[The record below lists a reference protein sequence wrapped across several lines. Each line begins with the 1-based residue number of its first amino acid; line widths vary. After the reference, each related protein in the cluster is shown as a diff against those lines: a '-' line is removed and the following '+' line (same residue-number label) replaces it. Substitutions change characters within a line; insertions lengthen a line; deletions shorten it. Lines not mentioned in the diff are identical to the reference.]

1 MTLPINHTL
10 PGASRLVLGCMGLGG
25 GWNTT
30 PLTQQDEQQAF
41 ALIEAALDCGINLF
55 DHADIY
61 TFGKAEAVF
70 GRYLQAFPA
79 QRQQLL
85 LQSKCGIKLGNAEQP
100 GHYDLSKIAILA
112 AVEQS
117 LERLNTDYLDLLL
130 LHRPD
135 PLMEPDEIAAA
146 FEQLQQQGKVRHFGV
161 SNMGWPQLQLL
172 QRSLTVPLVV
182 NQLEMSLYR
191 HHWLEESLLT
201 GMPEGAGCHFGYGTV
216 EYCQREQIQLQS
228 WGSLAQG
235 RYFSARADETAA
247 EQATRQLVA
256 KLAAEYQS
264 TPEAIVLAWLLRHP
278 ARIQPVLGTSQP
290 ARLAAA
296 VRAEQLDLSRLH
308 WYQLYIAARG
318 GALP

>member
-25 GWNTT
+25 GWNNT

-79 QRQQLL
+79 QRQHLL
-85 LQSKCGIKLGNAEQP
+85 LQSKCGIKLGNAQQP
-100 GHYDLSKIAILA
+100 GHYDLSKTAILA

-201 GMPEGAGCHFGYGTV
+201 GMPEGPGCYFGYGTV

-235 RYFSARADETAA
+235 RYSQAQPDESTA
-247 EQATRQLVA
+247 EQQTRLLVSR
-256 KLAAEYQS
+256 LAAEYQVA
-264 TPEAIVLAWLLRHP
+264 PEAIVLAWLLRHP
-278 ARIQPVLGTSQP
+278 AQIQPVIGTSKVE
-290 ARLAAA
+290 RLQAA
-296 VRAEQLDLSRLH
+296 VQAQHISLCRQH

-318 GALP
+318 ATLP

>member
-1 MTLPINHTL
+1 MTLPINNAL

-25 GWNTT
+25 GWNDASI
-30 PLTQQDEQQAF
+30 TQCDEQQAF
-41 ALIEAALDCGINLF
+41 ALIDAALEGGINIF

-61 TFGKAEAVF
+61 TFGKAEIVF
-70 GRYLQAFPA
+70 GRYLEAFPA
-79 QRQQLL
+79 QRQQIF
-85 LQSKCGIKLGNAEQP
+85 LQTKCGIKLGDTDGP
-100 GHYDLSKIAILA
+100 GHYDLSKNAILT

-117 LERLNTDYLDLLL
+117 LQRLQTEYLDLLL

-135 PLMEPDEIAAA
+135 PLMEADDIAEA
-146 FEQLQQQGKVRHFGV
+146 FQQLQQQGKVRQFGV

-172 QRSLTVPLVV
+172 QRSLTMPLVV

-201 GMPEGAGCHFGYGTV
+201 GMPEGTGYHFGYGTV
-216 EYCQREQIQLQS
+216 EYCQGERIQLQS

-247 EQATRQLVA
+247 ELATRQLVA
-256 KLAAEYQS
+256 QLAAEYQS

-278 ARIQPVLGTSQP
+278 AKIQPVLGTRQT
-290 ARLAAA
+290 ARLKAALQGQHLILNR
-296 VRAEQLDLSRLH
+296 VH
-308 WYQLYIAARG
+308 WYQLFIAARG
-318 GALP
+318 GAVP